1 LISFGSRSHQGSSR
15 TRLLESSR
23 RSLGTLP
30 AYIRSTLRFE
40 SAGSE
45 GIRLHLPLCALEAR
59 KRSEHPPG
67 AMLPRHGARL
77 LHAKLLIGH
86 KFRSKPH
93 SKPRP
98 DGDHHRCARRSPKF
112 TGFEGVRNHRRR
124 LSRDRGVRKRR
135 RLQLALCSMFRGLQR
150 TVGMVGPRLHVGSAA
165 ARV

>member
-1 LISFGSRSHQGSSR
+1 LTSFGSGSHQGSSR
-15 TRLLESSR
+15 TRIRVSSR

-30 AYIRSTLRFE
+30 THIRSTLRFE

-45 GIRLHLPLCALEAR
+45 GIRLHLPLCALQAR

-67 AMLPRHGARL
+67 AMVPRHGARV
-77 LHAKLLIGH
+77 LHAKLLIGQ
-86 KFRSKPH
+86 KFRSKPY

-112 TGFEGVRNHRRR
+112 TEFEGVRNHRRR
-124 LSRDRGVRKRR
+124 LSRDREVGKRH
-135 RLQLALCSMFRGLQR
+135 RLQLALCRMFRGLKR